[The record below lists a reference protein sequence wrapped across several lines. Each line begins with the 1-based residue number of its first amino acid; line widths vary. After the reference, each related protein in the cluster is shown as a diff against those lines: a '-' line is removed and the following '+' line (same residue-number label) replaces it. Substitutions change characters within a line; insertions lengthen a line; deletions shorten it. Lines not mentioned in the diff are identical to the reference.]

1 MAGFY
6 GLPLTD
12 DQTDTFKAITG
23 RTETPAEAHDELWL
37 AVGRRGGKSHVA
49 ALVAVY
55 EAAFRDHRDKLS
67 PGEWATVMLIAG
79 DRMQARTLLRY
90 VRGLFEH
97 PMLKPPVLRETANG
111 LELDNRCAIEVAT
124 ASFKS
129 VRGYTL
135 AAVIA
140 DEIAFWMTEGVS
152 PDVEVIAALRPA
164 LATLGGKLIAL
175 SSPYAKRG
183 ALWITY
189 QGHFGRDSRVLV
201 AQAPSQTMN
210 PTLLDRV
217 IDDAM
222 AEDPARA
229 AAEYLA
235 QFRADI
241 SSLIDP
247 GLIEDARRP
256 KPLVL
261 PRTSGAIYG
270 AFVDPAGGGQ
280 DEFTLCIAYPE
291 GRRRD
296 GSRVVVD
303 AVFGR
308 NGSPARIVEE
318 YARILQSY
326 GIRRVTGDRY
336 AGRWPRDEFGR
347 HGISYDVSDQDRSA
361 LYGEL
366 LSALSSGRVELPPDQ
381 KLARQLIG
389 LERRTGRSG
398 RDIIDHPP
406 GAHDDLANAVAGAV
420 AIIDQN
426 TFRKVPAIT
435 GISMF

>member
-1 MAGFY
+1 
-6 GLPLTD
+6 
-12 DQTDTFKAITG
+12 
-23 RTETPAEAHDELWL
+23 
-37 AVGRRGGKSHVA
+37 
-49 ALVAVY
+49 
-55 EAAFRDHRDKLS
+55 
-67 PGEWATVMLIAG
+67 MLIAA
-79 DRMQARTLLRY
+79 DRAQARTLLRY

-97 PMLKPPVLRETANG
+97 PMLKPLVVRETANG

-152 PDVEVIAALRPA
+152 PDTEIIAALRPA

-183 ALWITY
+183 ALWQTY
-189 QGHFGRDSRVLV
+189 QKHFGQDSRVLV
-201 AQAPSQTMN
+201 AQAPSQRMN
-210 PTLLDRV
+210 PLLPDRI

-222 AEDPARA
+222 ADDAARA
-229 AAEYLA
+229 SAEYLA
-235 QFRADI
+235 QFRSDI
-241 SSLIDP
+241 SSLINP
-247 GLIEDARRP
+247 ALIEDAQRP
-256 KPLVL
+256 KPLIL
-261 PRTSGAIYG
+261 PRQSGVTYG
-270 AFVDPAGGGQ
+270 AFVDPAGGGADQ
-280 DEFTLCIAYPE
+280 FTLSIGHPE

-303 AVFGR
+303 AVHGR
-308 NGSPARIVEE
+308 LGSPAAIVEE
-318 YARILQSY
+318 YAAILQSY
-326 GIRRVTGDRY
+326 GIRKVIGDRY
-336 AGRWPRDEFGR
+336 AGRWPRDEFQR
-347 HGISYDVSDQDRSA
+347 HGIQYHVADQDRSA
-361 LYGEL
+361 LYIEL
-366 LSALSSGRVELPPDQ
+366 LAALNSGRVELPPDQ

-406 GAHDDLANAVAGAV
+406 GAHDDSANAVAGAV

-426 TFRKVPAIT
+426 AFRSVPAIT
-435 GISMF
+435 GVSMF